1 MIKEVKVN
9 SPGESI
15 TEVEISKWFV
25 STGDYVA
32 KDQVIGE
39 IESEKVTL
47 DIMAEEEGKVEII
60 IEAETTVKVG
70 EVIYKIDTEA
80 KNNAVEKEGQSPKKA
95 PERKDLE
102 REKTK
107 DKEVAPH
114 PQKEKDEN
122 LKEKEKNQSTD
133 EESAQESTLRPT
145 SLAKKLMKEYQLT
158 GNDIIKGIK
167 QLKKQ
172 DVETIANYLS
182 HKEYDTDDTTKTIA
196 GANNRERQTKKMSQ
210 LRKKI
215 SEHLVAAKNETAML
229 TTFNEVDMT
238 NAIALRKKKQNQ
250 FIEKHGIKLGYMS
263 LFTKAVTKSLALF
276 PDVNAQIDNEEIV
289 FFKYADIGIAVQTPK
304 GLMVPVIR
312 NAENMTLAQIE
323 KQIKE
328 LAEKARNAKLTM
340 QQMSGATFT
349 ITNGGIFGSLLSTP
363 IINPPQ
369 AAILGMHNIVERP
382 IALDGK
388 VAIRPMMYIAL
399 SYDHRIIDGK
409 TSVGFLLSVKQF
421 IENPINMLLNTTKPE
436 NQLLDL

>member
-1 MIKEVKVN
+1 MIKQVKVN

-25 STGDYVA
+25 STGDYVE

-39 IESEKVTL
+39 IESEKATL
-47 DIMAEEEGKVEII
+47 DIMSEEAGTIEIAI
-60 IEAETTVKVG
+60 KAETTVKVG
-70 EVIYKIDTEA
+70 EIIYKIDTDTKKSGQAQKTASEKKEPEKKEIIKEEPPTPK
-80 KNNAVEKEGQSPKKA
+80 KNNDDYIKE
-95 PERKDLE
+95 
-102 REKTK
+102 T
-107 DKEVAPH
+107 
-114 PQKEKDEN
+114 EN
-122 LKEKEKNQSTD
+122 TGDEKNEQD
-133 EESAQESTLRPT
+133 NILRPT
-145 SLAKKLMKEYQLT
+145 PLAKKMMKDYQLT
-158 GNDIIKGIK
+158 GEDIINGIK

-182 HKEYDTDDTTKTIA
+182 HKENDTDKSSKTEK
-196 GANNRERQTKKMSQ
+196 GKSKREKQTQKMSQ

-238 NAIALRKKKQNQ
+238 NAIALRKKNQ
-250 FIEKHGIKLGYMS
+250 TRFIEKHGIKLGYMS

-276 PDVNAQIDNEEIV
+276 PDVNAQIDNEEII
-289 FFKYADIGIAVQTPK
+289 FFKFTDIGIAVQTPK

-323 KQIKE
+323 KEIKT
-328 LAEKARNAKLTM
+328 LAEKARNARLTM

-382 IALDGK
+382 VAVDGK
-388 VAIRPMMYIAL
+388 VVIKPMMYIAL

-421 IENPINMLLNTTKPE
+421 IENPVNMLFDTTKPE
-436 NQLLDL
+436 NLLLNL